1 MPFETGICV
10 TCHHQNE
17 PSIIEKFAKLKIE
30 MFDEEDL
37 DRKKVSMSSL
47 LEHSKQNKKIA
58 KGQLI
63 SKELFD
69 VIVSTKKKTKFF
81 ERFLP

>member
-30 MFDEEDL
+30 MFDEEGL
-37 DRKKVSMSSL
+37 DRKKVSMTSL
-47 LEHSKQNKKIA
+47 LEHRRKNKKIA

-63 SKELFD
+63 SKELFG
-69 VIVSTKKKTKFF
+69 VIVSTKNPTKSF
-81 ERFLP
+81 

>member
-30 MFDEEDL
+30 MFDEEGL
-37 DRKKVSMSSL
+37 DRKKVSMTSL
-47 LEHSKQNKKIA
+47 LEYRRQNKKIA

-63 SKELFD
+63 SKELFG
-69 VIVSTKKKTKFF
+69 VIVLTKNPTKSF
-81 ERFLP
+81 

>member
-1 MPFETGICV
+1 MRGCVPFETGICV

-30 MFDEEDL
+30 MFDEEGL
-37 DRKKVSMSSL
+37 DRKKVSMTSL
-47 LEHSKQNKKIA
+47 LEYRRQNKKIA

-63 SKELFD
+63 SKELFG
-69 VIVSTKKKTKFF
+69 VIIRPKIQ
-81 ERFLP
+81 